1 MKDIVWR
8 YLTGNEFK
16 NRIER
21 MLRTFMSMKQQ
32 IERERAQALK
42 WLSERDQQLNL
53 IAEDVNGFR
62 GELEAM
68 LQVSLTGVQSLQ
80 LAAG

>member
-1 MKDIVWR
+1 
-8 YLTGNEFK
+8 
-16 NRIER
+16 
-21 MLRTFMSMKQQ
+21 MKQQ